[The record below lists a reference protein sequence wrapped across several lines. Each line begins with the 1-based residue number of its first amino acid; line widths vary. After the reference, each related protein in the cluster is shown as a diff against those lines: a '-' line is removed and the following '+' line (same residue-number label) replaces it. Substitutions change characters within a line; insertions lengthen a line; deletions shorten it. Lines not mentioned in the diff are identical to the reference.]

1 MACVRGSRARGAR
14 RGGGAAGAAD
24 VDTSTVSGLSVSTY
38 SPREL
43 PPKRVLD
50 LLLYYDFK
58 TTLPGRP
65 TRGGREPRERRSSG
79 LRRRRRFGRK
89 TLFA

>member
-14 RGGGAAGAAD
+14 RWRGGGAAGAAD
-24 VDTSTVSGLSVSTY
+24 VDTSTVSGLSRVVSTY

-50 LLLYYDFK
+50 LLLF
-58 TTLPGRP
+58 TTQTWPGEGEKPRN
-65 TRGGREPRERRSSG
+65 RG
-79 LRRRRRFGRK
+79 FGVICK
-89 TLFA
+89 A

>member
-24 VDTSTVSGLSVSTY
+24 VDTSTVSGLSRVVSTY

-50 LLLYYDFK
+50 LLLF
-58 TTLPGRP
+58 
-65 TRGGREPRERRSSG
+65 
-79 LRRRRRFGRK
+79 LRLLNLCGPEGEMSEK
-89 TLFA
+89 PPEIVGASV

>member
-24 VDTSTVSGLSVSTY
+24 VDTSTVSGLSRVVSTF

-50 LLLYYDFK
+50 LLLF
-58 TTLPGRP
+58 TTYKACGPEG
-65 TRGGREPRERRSSG
+65 EKPREIG
-79 LRRRRRFGRK
+79 ALRCRK

>member
-50 LLLYYDFK
+50 LLLF
-58 TTLPGRP
+58 
-65 TRGGREPRERRSSG
+65 
-79 LRRRRRFGRK
+79 LRLKNLCGPEGEMSEK
-89 TLFA
+89 PPEIVGASV